1 MGRCEGSSP
10 QFPGRRGAICARKS
24 NKGNLYRARNRVCS
38 GFDIPA
44 LTPKLSEMISE
55 SSRSRNPAGHAGL
68 LQNLFA
74 LVNALA
80 EFFESRFALLA
91 EESKAA
97 AVQLLI
103 LAGCIVF
110 AVLLCA
116 LGYVFL
122 ITGAVV
128 GLAHL
133 AGISWPWIALAAAA
147 LHFIIALV
155 LLLIA
160 WSRITKPF
168 FRVTLAELRKDREW
182 LRSLDTTNQSTN

>member
-1 MGRCEGSSP
+1 
-10 QFPGRRGAICARKS
+10 
-24 NKGNLYRARNRVCS
+24 
-38 GFDIPA
+38 
-44 LTPKLSEMISE
+44 MISDSPR
-55 SSRSRNPAGHAGL
+55 SSNPAGHAGL
-68 LQNLFA
+68 LENLLA
-74 LVNALA
+74 LINALA
-80 EFFESRFALLA
+80 AFFESRFALVA

-103 LAGCIVF
+103 LVGCLIF

-160 WSRITKPF
+160 RSRITKPF
-168 FRVTLAELRKDREW
+168 FRATLAELKKDREW
-182 LRSLDTTNQSTN
+182 LKHLDATNQSTS

>member
-1 MGRCEGSSP
+1 
-10 QFPGRRGAICARKS
+10 
-24 NKGNLYRARNRVCS
+24 
-38 GFDIPA
+38 
-44 LTPKLSEMISE
+44 MISE

-110 AVLLCA
+110 ALLLCA

-133 AGISWPWIALAAAA
+133 AGISWPWIALAAAG

-160 WSRITKPF
+160 WNRITKPF

-182 LRSLDTTNQSTN
+182 LKTLDATNQSTN

>member
-1 MGRCEGSSP
+1 
-10 QFPGRRGAICARKS
+10 
-24 NKGNLYRARNRVCS
+24 
-38 GFDIPA
+38 
-44 LTPKLSEMISE
+44 MISE
-55 SSRSRNPAGHAGL
+55 SPRSSNPAGHAGL
-68 LQNLFA
+68 LENLLA
-74 LVNALA
+74 LINALA
-80 EFFESRFALLA
+80 AFFESRFALVA

-103 LAGCIVF
+103 LVGCLIF

-133 AGISWPWIALAAAA
+133 AGISWPWMALAAAA

-160 WSRITKPF
+160 RSRITKPF
-168 FRVTLAELRKDREW
+168 FRATLAELKKDREW
-182 LRSLDTTNQSTN
+182 LKHLDATNQSTS

>member
-1 MGRCEGSSP
+1 
-10 QFPGRRGAICARKS
+10 
-24 NKGNLYRARNRVCS
+24 
-38 GFDIPA
+38 
-44 LTPKLSEMISE
+44 MISE

-74 LVNALA
+74 LTSALA
-80 EFFESRFALLA
+80 EFFESRFVLLA

-97 AVQLLI
+97 AVQVLI
-103 LAGCIVF
+103 LAGCLIF

-133 AGISWPWIALAAAA
+133 AGISWPWIALAAAG

-160 WSRITKPF
+160 RSRITKPF
-168 FRVTLAELRKDREW
+168 FRATLAELKKDREW
-182 LRSLDTTNQSTN
+182 LRSLDANQSRN